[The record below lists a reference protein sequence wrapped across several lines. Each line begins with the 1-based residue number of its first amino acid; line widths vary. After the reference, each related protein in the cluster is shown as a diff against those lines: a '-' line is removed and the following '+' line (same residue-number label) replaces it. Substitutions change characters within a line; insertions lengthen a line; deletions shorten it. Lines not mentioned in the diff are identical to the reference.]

1 MKPIEKKTRQ
11 IFHKIHVEQ
20 AKDELTFKR
29 LVELLSPKYLKVPDN
44 FFFGKICLDA
54 GCGSNANATYS
65 MLNAGAA
72 KVYAFDLDKS
82 IFKTVPKML
91 KGFEKRYEL
100 AVGNVLKINFPDN
113 FFDFTHCSGVL
124 HHTTDAFKGIRELAR
139 VTKKGGMLYIY
150 IHGQGGLMRE
160 VVNFLRDKYKKD
172 KNYKRLIDNIDEKFF
187 WELWDWMVSEMAKHG
202 DKLGESIPKDVMR
215 QLLNKDL
222 ALSVKDRFTAPIS
235 HDFTE
240 KELRELLKGEGFI
253 KIERL
258 TRYPN
263 NANIRRF
270 LSPFYNRYD
279 HKFSRIFYGE
289 GNIQLKAIKKS

>member
-20 AKDELTFKR
+20 AKDEPTFKR
-29 LVELLSPKYLKVPDN
+29 LVDLLSPRYLKVPD
-44 FFFGKICLDA
+44 D
-54 GCGSNANATYS
+54 
-65 MLNAGAA
+65 
-72 KVYAFDLDKS
+72 
-82 IFKTVPKML
+82 
-91 KGFEKRYEL
+91 
-100 AVGNVLKINFPDN
+100 

-160 VVNFLRDKYKKD
+160 VVNFLRDKYRRD
-172 KNYKRLIDNIDEKFF
+172 RNYKRLIDKIDETFL
-187 WELWDWMVSEMAKHG
+187 WELWDWTTSEMAKHG
-202 DKLGESIPKDVMR
+202 DKMGEDIPKDIIK

-222 ALSVKDRFTAPIS
+222 ALSIKDRMTAPLS
-235 HDFTE
+235 QDFTE
-240 KELRELLKGEGFI
+240 KELRDLLKDEGFT

-263 NANIRRF
+263 NKNIRRF

-279 HKFSRIFYGE
+279 HKFSRFFYGH
-289 GNIQLKAIKKS
+289 IYYKRD

>member
-1 MKPIEKKTRQ
+1 MGKT
-11 IFHKIHVEQ
+11 
-20 AKDELTFKR
+20 
-29 LVELLSPKYLKVPDN
+29 
-44 FFFGKICLDA
+44 CLDA

-65 MLNAGAA
+65 MLSAGAA
-72 KVYAFDLDKS
+72 KVNAFDLNKS
-82 IFKTVPKML
+82 IFETAFKML

-100 AVGNVLKINFPDN
+100 AVGNVLKIDFPDN

-160 VVNFLRDKYKKD
+160 VVNFLRDKYRRD
-172 KNYKRLIDNIDEKFF
+172 RNYKRLIDKIDETFL
-187 WELWDWMVSEMAKHG
+187 WELWDWMTSEMAKHG
-202 DKLGESIPKDVMR
+202 DKMGEDIPKDIIK

-222 ALSVKDRFTAPIS
+222 ALSIKDRMTAPLS
-235 HDFTE
+235 QDFTE
-240 KELRELLKGEGFI
+240 KELRDLLKDEGFT

-263 NANIRRF
+263 NKNIRRF

-279 HKFSRIFYGE
+279 HKFSRFFYGE
-289 GNIQLKAIKKS
+289 GNIQFKAIKK

>member
-1 MKPIEKKTRQ
+1 MNPIEKKTRK
-11 IFHKIHVEQ
+11 IFHDIHIEQ
-20 AKDELTFKR
+20 AKDRSTFNR
-29 LVELLSPKYLKVPDN
+29 LAGLLSPQYLKVPDD
-44 FFFGKICLDA
+44 FFVGKVCLDA
-54 GCGSNANATYS
+54 GCGSNANATHS
-65 MLNAGAA
+65 MLSAGAK
-72 KVYAFDLDKS
+72 KVYAMDLDKS
-82 IFKTVPKML
+82 IFETAPKML

-100 AVGNVLKINFPDN
+100 AVGNVLKIDFPDN
-113 FFDFTHCSGVL
+113 LFDFTHCSGVL

-160 VVNFLRDKYKKD
+160 VVNFLREKYVKD
-172 KNYKRLIDNIDEKFF
+172 KNYRRLIDNIDEIFF

-202 DKLGESIPKDVMR
+202 DKLGESIPKNVMR

-222 ALSVKDRFTAPIS
+222 ALSIKDRFTAPIS
-235 HDFTE
+235 YDFTE
-240 KELRELLKGEGFI
+240 KELRELLKEEGFI

-263 NANIRRF
+263 NKNIRRF
-270 LSPFYNRYD
+270 LSPFYNEYN

-289 GNIQLKAIKKS
+289 GNIQLKAIKDF